1 MKNIDYLFE
10 VSWEV
15 CNKVG
20 GIHTVLASKA
30 LTLQRKFGNNYILI
44 GPLTWNS
51 GGLSEE
57 FTEDKSLFKAW
68 RYQAQKDGL
77 ILKIG
82 RWNIPGNPIVILVDF
97 STFFDKK
104 DQILSE
110 LWEWF
115 KVDSITGGWDYVEPV
130 MFGYAAA
137 KVIENFYNYYITA
150 HDTLVTHFHEWMT
163 QSGLLYLKK
172 NVPQAAT
179 IFTTHATVLGR
190 TLAGN
195 GLPLYSELDNI
206 MPEEASYKYNV
217 AAKHSIES
225 IAAQNADAF
234 TTVSDI
240 TAKECRAFLNASP
253 HAITY
258 NGFEKNLVP
267 PENEFGQ
274 KRQEAR
280 KYLKSVAEALL
291 NSDLDEDTVFIS
303 ISGRYEI
310 RNKGIDVFIKSL
322 SELQKSLKSGKTVV
336 AYFLIPANNT
346 GPRQEILNNIY
357 NKHSQPISEC
367 YLTHHLYDENNDP
380 ILNMFKDNG
389 LLNKPESNVKVI
401 FVPSYLNGNDGIFNM
416 HYYDL
421 LTGFD
426 LTVYPSYY
434 EPWGYTPLESI
445 AFHIPTVTSS
455 LAGFAQ
461 WIKNLKDIDTE
472 PVYIVERTDTNDNEV
487 IKQIAAI
494 IKDYIHL
501 PEETKEKLQKQA
513 HEISL
518 KALWKEMINNYYTAF
533 DIAIDKAH
541 KRFELYAHKTVLE
554 NIDEIIEY
562 AIERPQWKKILV
574 KTTLPDNLTPLN
586 ELANNLWW
594 SWNEKA
600 VKLFRKI
607 NPEKWEQVNKNPIR
621 LLEELNFDELQKLSS
636 DKEFVNELSVVYNE
650 FKTYLKERENP
661 EGPRIAYFSMEYG
674 LHHTIKLYSGG
685 LGILA
690 GDYIKQ
696 ASDDNKNL
704 FAVGLMYRYGYFD
717 QEISANGYQV
727 EIYQPQKFSHLPVI
741 PVRDQNGEW
750 VVITIPYPGREV
762 HAKVWKINVGA
773 VQLYLLDTDIEENNE
788 ADRKITHHLY
798 GGDKEYRLQQEILLG
813 IGGVRLIK
821 TLGLNAEL
829 YHLNEG
835 HAAFINLERLISCM
849 TEEKL
854 SFNEAMEIVRATSLF
869 TTHTPVPAGHDTFRE
884 ELLRKYLGF
893 YIDKLG
899 IGWDK
904 FMALGRSNPLDYKQ
918 DFSMSVFAVKLSQ
931 EINGVSK
938 IHGEVSRKMFAEIW
952 HHYFPS
958 ELHIGYVT
966 NGVHFDTWI
975 DDKWRNLY
983 CKHAKVKDSCEL
995 LQNCKNW
1002 EFINEVPDKE
1012 IWEIKKQNKKHL
1024 IEYIK
1029 NYLHKNISKH
1039 EVIST
1044 KLIEITSKLNPD
1056 AFTIGFARR
1065 FATYKRAHLL
1075 FKNLERLS
1083 KLLNNPQQPVQII
1096 FAGKAHPADKAGKD
1110 LIKMI
1115 YEVSLRPE
1123 FLGKIIFLEDYN
1135 MEMAKLLVS
1144 GVDLWLNTPTRP
1156 LEASGTSGQKAVMNG
1171 TPNLSVLDGW
1181 WYEGYVEGAGW
1192 ALSKEKL
1199 FKDQNMQDLYDAE
1212 TIYQLLENEIV
1223 PKYYRTNNDG
1233 IPAEWTK
1240 VIKNTINH
1248 IAPRF
1253 TTKRM
1258 MNDYYERFYNK
1269 LYHRSQIL
1277 KADNFE
1283 KLYEITRWK
1292 TRTLIN
1298 WQNIDIVK
1306 VEITDTNQ
1314 KPLQL
1319 GERFSV
1325 EITLRLKG
1333 LKPDQIGAEVIF
1345 GHKEKEQVTDIINKF
1360 TLELKEFD
1368 KHENT
1373 ATYYCKIP
1381 ASKAGV
1387 YDYAIRLYPKHELL
1401 PYSHELNIVKWI

>member
-10 VSWEV
+10 ISWEV

-30 LTLQRKFGNNYILI
+30 LTLQHKFGNNYILI
-44 GPLTWNS
+44 GPLTWNNNS
-51 GGLSEE
+51 LNEE
-57 FTEDKSLFKAW
+57 FIEDKTLFRAW
-68 RYQAQKDGL
+68 KYQAQKDGL
-77 ILKIG
+77 NLKIG
-82 RWNIPGNPIVILVDF
+82 RWNVPGNPIVFLVDF

-104 DQILSE
+104 DKILSE

-115 KVDSITGGWDYVEPV
+115 KVDSITGGWDYIEPV
-130 MFGYAAA
+130 MFGYSAA
-137 KVIENFYNYYITA
+137 KVIENFYNYYISA

-195 GLPLYSELDNI
+195 GLPLYSELEKI
-206 MPEEASYKYNV
+206 TPEEVSYKFNV
-217 AAKHSIES
+217 AAKHSLES
-225 IAAQNADAF
+225 KAAQNADAF

-240 TAKECRAFLNASP
+240 TAKECKYFLNASP
-253 HAITY
+253 HSITY

-267 PENEFGQ
+267 AENEFQQ
-274 KRQEAR
+274 KRKKAR
-280 KYLKSVAEALL
+280 KSLKSIAEALL
-291 NSDLDEDTVFIS
+291 NTDFDDDTIYIS
-303 ISGRYEI
+303 ISGRYEV

-322 SELQKSLKSGKTVV
+322 AKLQENKKEGNTIV

-357 NKHSQPISEC
+357 NKNSEPISQC
-367 YLTHHLYDENNDP
+367 YLTHHLYDETNDP
-380 ILNMFKDNG
+380 ILKMLKE
-389 LLNKPESNVKVI
+389 NKLFNNPDSKVKVI

-445 AFHIPTVTSS
+445 AFYVPTITTS
-455 LAGFAQ
+455 LTGFAQ
-461 WIKNLKDIDTE
+461 WIKNLKDFKTDPI
-472 PVYIVERTDTNDNEV
+472 YIVERNDTNTSEV
-487 IKQIAAI
+487 INKIADI
-494 IKDYIHL
+494 IKNYTQL
-501 PEETKEKLQKQA
+501 TESKQKKLQEQA
-513 HEISL
+513 HNISL
-518 KALWKEMINNYYTAF
+518 KALWKEMIINYYNAF
-533 DIAIDKAH
+533 DIAIEKAH
-541 KRFELYAHKTVLE
+541 KRFELYAHKTIFE

-562 AIERPQWKKILV
+562 AIERPYWKKILV
-574 KTTLPDNLTPLN
+574 KTTLPENLKPLM

-600 VKLFRKI
+600 KNLFKKI
-607 NPEKWEQVNKNPIR
+607 NNGKWEKVNNNPIR
-621 LLEELNFDELQKLSS
+621 LIEDLSYEEIKQLSQN
-636 DKEFVNELSVVYNE
+636 DIFVNELNNVYEE
-650 FKTYLKERENP
+650 FKTYLKEREKP
-661 EGPRIAYFSMEYG
+661 QGPCIAYFSMEYG

-704 FAVGLMYRYGYFD
+704 FAVGLLYRYGYFD

-727 EIYQPQKFSHLPVI
+727 EIYEPQKFSHLPVI
-741 PVRDQNGEW
+741 PVRNEFGEW
-750 VVITIPYPGREV
+750 VVVEIPFPGRKIY
-762 HAKVWKINVGA
+762 AKVWKINVGS
-773 VQLYLLDTDIEENNE
+773 VKLYLLDTDIDENNE
-788 ADRKITHHLY
+788 KDRKITYHLY
-798 GGDKEYRLQQEILLG
+798 GGNKEYRLQQEILLG

-821 TLGLNAEL
+821 TLNLNPDI

-835 HAAFINLERLISCM
+835 HAAFINLERLTNYM

-854 SFNEAMEIVRATSLF
+854 SFNESIEIVKATSLF
-869 TTHTPVPAGHDTFRE
+869 TTHTPVPAGHDTFKE

-899 IGWDK
+899 ISWEK
-904 FMALGRSNPLDYKQ
+904 FISLGRSNPLNLKEE
-918 DFSMSVFAVKLSQ
+918 FSMSVLAVKLSQ
-931 EINGVSK
+931 EVNGVSK
-938 IHGEVSRKMFAEIW
+938 IHEEVSRKMFSNLW
-952 HHYFPS
+952 HHYYPS

-975 DDKWRNLY
+975 DDKLSKLY
-983 CKHAKVKDSCEL
+983 CKYANVKNNCDL
-995 LQNCKNW
+995 LQEYNKW
-1002 EFINEVPDKE
+1002 DFVDKISDKE
-1012 IWEIKKQNKKHL
+1012 IWKVKKQNKQIL
-1024 IEYIK
+1024 VEFIK

-1039 EVIST
+1039 EIIST
-1044 KLIEITSKLNPD
+1044 KLIEITSKLTPE

-1083 KLLNNPQQPVQII
+1083 KLLNNPNYPMQII

-1115 YEVSLRPE
+1115 YEISLRSE
-1123 FLGKIIFLEDYN
+1123 FLGKIIFIEDYN
-1135 MEMAKLLVS
+1135 LQIAKYLVS

-1156 LEASGTSGQKAVMNG
+1156 LEASGTSGQKAALNG

-1192 ALSKEKL
+1192 ALAKEKL
-1199 FKDQNMQDLYDAE
+1199 FKDQNIQDLYDAE
-1212 TIYQLLENEIV
+1212 IIYQLIENEIV
-1223 PKYYRTNNDG
+1223 PKYFKKDNEG
-1233 IPAEWTK
+1233 IPKEWVK
-1240 VIKNTINH
+1240 VIKNTIKY
-1248 IAPRF
+1248 IAPNF

-1269 LYHRSQIL
+1269 LYERSKIL
-1277 KADNFE
+1277 KSNNYE
-1283 KLYEITRWK
+1283 KLYELTRWK
-1292 TRTLIN
+1292 TKTLIN
-1298 WQNIDIVK
+1298 WQNIEILK
-1306 VEITDTNQ
+1306 INITDTDK

-1319 GERFSV
+1319 GEKFSV
-1325 EITLRLKG
+1325 EITMRLKG
-1333 LKPDQIGAEVIF
+1333 LEPNQIQTEIVF
-1345 GHKEKEQVTDIINKF
+1345 GKKEKEQVVDIISKYP
-1360 TLELKEFD
+1360 LELKD
-1368 KHENT
+1368 YDSHENI
-1373 ATYYCKIP
+1373 ATFFCKIP
-1381 ASKAGV
+1381 ASKTGV
-1387 YDYAIRLYPKHELL
+1387 YDYAIRIYPKHELL
-1401 PYSHELNIVKWI
+1401 PYPHELNIVKWI